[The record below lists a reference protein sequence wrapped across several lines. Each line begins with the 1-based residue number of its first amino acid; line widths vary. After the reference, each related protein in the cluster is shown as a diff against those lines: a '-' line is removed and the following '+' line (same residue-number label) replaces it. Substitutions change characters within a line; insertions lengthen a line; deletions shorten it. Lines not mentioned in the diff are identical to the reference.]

1 MPIKNSGVFKPWVP
15 NWLAVFVLFFC
26 LLHCMVLLG
35 VYTSNIT
42 YSASF
47 LDVEVEDLQFSLC
60 VTYGTFLATLL
71 VESRLFKFFPPKNYF
86 LVIFSLSAITFVA
99 SAYTKNY
106 VVFLLLRVAEGV
118 FMALPWLPLR
128 QLLISRFTTQNA
140 VIIGFSVTY
149 GALLLASPFIMNIA
163 VYLLENYDWRYM
175 AWGSALFQLTCV
187 GFILITFTNNRM
199 QRKVPL
205 YQIDWASF
213 ILVHITILAGAF
225 VFIYGEKKYWF
236 QSAQIVT
243 AAVAALLFGALFLMR
258 QITARRPSFNLA
270 VFGYPNL
277 RIGFFLFVVLYVA
290 RATLNIC
297 HSTMFTVWNWE
308 PARVAHVQF
317 INVAGNVAGMILAG
331 VCLARAIASRYIFIM
346 GFLLLAMHHLW
357 MTFLF
362 VPDASLADITAP
374 YFLQGFAVGFLFVPL
389 VLFTVSSVPKKLAPF
404 SGTTGVIGRFWG
416 STIGFCIMQ
425 NMQIYLT
432 QKHYRN
438 ISLGLL
444 PESPQLQDRTAAAV
458 QKLMAKGYAEPE
470 AYKLAIKSLTQA
482 TRTQSTLLANMEIFT
497 LMGYVLLAV
506 VVLLLLNR
514 QLRFSF
520 DLFKNKVWGS

>member
-1 MPIKNSGVFKPWVP
+1 MSKENAGVFKPWVP

-86 LVIFSLSAITFVA
+86 LVIFSLSAIAFVM
-99 SAYTKNY
+99 SGYTKNY

-118 FMALPWLPLR
+118 LMALPWLPMR
-128 QLLISRFTTQNA
+128 QMLINRFTTRSA
-140 VIIGFSVTY
+140 VIIGFSFTY

-187 GFILITFTNNRM
+187 GLILITFTNHRVHK
-199 QRKVPL
+199 KVPL

-213 ILVHITILAGAF
+213 ILVHVTIIAGAF

-236 QSAQIVT
+236 QSAQIIT
-243 AAVAALLFGALFLMR
+243 ASVAFLLFGALFLMR
-258 QITARRPSFNLA
+258 QVTVKRPSFDLS

-277 RIGFFLFVVLYVA
+277 RIGFFLFVVLYIA

-308 PARVAHVQF
+308 PSRVAHVQF
-317 INVAGNVAGMILAG
+317 INVAGNVIGMAVSGI
-331 VCLARAIASRYIFIM
+331 CLARAVASRYIFIL
-346 GFLLLAMHHLW
+346 GFLLLAIHHIW

-362 VPDASLADITAP
+362 VPDASLSDITAP
-374 YFLQGFAVGFLFVPL
+374 YILQGFAVGFLFVPL

-404 SGTTGVIGRFWG
+404 SGTSGVIGRFWG
-416 STIGFCIMQ
+416 STIGFCIIQ
-425 NMQIYLT
+425 NAQIFLT
-432 QKHYRN
+432 QKHYDKA
-438 ISLGLL
+438 ISFVL
-444 PESPQLQDRTAAAV
+444 PESPQMQDRTATTL
-458 QKLMAKGYAEPE
+458 QRFMAKGYAEPE
-470 AYKLAIKSLTQA
+470 AYKLAIKSLTQSA
-482 TRTQSTLLANMEIFT
+482 RAQSLLIANMEIFT
-497 LMGYVLLAV
+497 VMGYVLFAV
-506 VVLLLLNR
+506 VILLLFNR

>member
-1 MPIKNSGVFKPWVP
+1 MPDNNGGVFKPWVP

-35 VYTSNIT
+35 VYTSNVT

-47 LDVEVEDLQFSLC
+47 LDVETEDLQFALC

-71 VESRLFKFFPPKNYF
+71 VESRLFKFFPAKNYF
-86 LVIFSLSAITFVA
+86 LVIFSLSAVAFVM
-99 SAYTKNY
+99 SAYTKNF

-118 FMALPWLPLR
+118 LMALPWLPMR
-128 QLLISRFTTQNA
+128 QMLINRFTTQSA

-149 GALLLASPFIMNIA
+149 SALLLASPFIMNIA
-163 VYLLENYDWRYM
+163 VYMLENYDWRYM

-187 GFILITFTNNRM
+187 GLILITFTNHRVH
-199 QRKVPL
+199 RKIPL

-213 ILVHITILAGAF
+213 ILVHVTILAGAF

-236 QSAQIVT
+236 QSAQIVI
-243 AAVAALLFGALFLMR
+243 ALIAFLVLGALFLIK
-258 QITARRPSFNLA
+258 QVAVKRPSFDLA
-270 VFGYPNL
+270 VFTYPNL
-277 RIGFFLFVVLYVA
+277 RIGVYLFLVLYVA

-297 HSTMFTVWNWE
+297 HSTMFTIWNWE

-317 INVAGNVAGMILAG
+317 INVAGNVLGMVLAG
-331 VCLARAIASRYIFIM
+331 ICLSRKVSSRNIFIT
-346 GFLLLAMHHLW
+346 GFLLLGIHHLW

-362 VPDASLADITAP
+362 VPDAALTDITAP
-374 YFLQGFAVGFLFVPL
+374 YILQGFAVGFLFVPL

-404 SGTTGVIGRFWG
+404 SGTSGVMGRFWG

-425 NMQIYLT
+425 NAQVFLT
-432 QKHYRN
+432 QKHYQKL
-438 ISLGLL
+438 IMAVL
-444 PESPQLQDRTAAAV
+444 PESPQMQDRNADAV
-458 QKLMAKGYAEPE
+458 QRFIAKGYAEPE
-470 AYKLAIKSLTQA
+470 AYRLAVKSITQSA
-482 TRTQSTLLANMEIFT
+482 RTQSALLANMEIFT
-497 LMGYVLLAV
+497 VTGYVLILVAI
-506 VVLLLLNR
+506 LLFFNR
-514 QLRFSF
+514 QVRMSF